1 MRKRSTE
8 NSPCPMMRPFFFL
21 HPISG
26 FATGIKMEK
35 QRFEATVEEKPVD
48 RQCPL

>member
-1 MRKRSTE
+1 MCKEEFNCKQTLLCE
-8 NSPCPMMRPFFFL
+8 ETFFFHL
-21 HPISG
+21 TSG

-48 RQCPL
+48 N